1 MLNRKHQLGSAAAI
15 FVLSSICICLAYTTP
30 PIVRAAVA
38 ATTAEKAEGRR
49 DLDQL
54 IKSLQAVDTSYAAGN
69 AAEAQAKFGE
79 AKSAWNR
86 ISRLIS
92 AREAREQQ
100 LLFDS
105 LGNQLETSMTA
116 ATIKATVTGILDELN
131 DDIAAELK

>member
-1 MLNRKHQLGSAAAI
+1 MSNRSIRFGRATAV
-15 FVLSSICICLAYTTP
+15 FVLTSTCIGLAYTP
-30 PIVRAAVA
+30 LPMVGPAAA

-49 DLDQL
+49 DFDQL
-54 IKSLQAVDTSYAAGN
+54 IKSLQAVDTSYASGN
-69 AAEAQAKFGE
+69 AAEAQAKFAE
-79 AKSAWNR
+79 ALSTWNR

-105 LGNQLETSMTA
+105 LGNQLKTGVP
-116 ATIKATVTGILDELN
+116 ATQIKATVTGMLDELN

>member
-1 MLNRKHQLGSAAAI
+1 MLNRNIRFSRATAVLVLAVTCIGSAYTASPMVGPAA
-15 FVLSSICICLAYTTP
+15 
-30 PIVRAAVA
+30 A
-38 ATTAEKAEGRR
+38 ATAAEKADGHR

-69 AAEAQAKFGE
+69 TAEAQAKFAE
-79 AKSAWNR
+79 ALSAWNR

-105 LGNQLETSMTA
+105 LANELKTSVP
-116 ATIKATVTGILDELN
+116 ATQIKATVTGMVDELN
-131 DDIAAELK
+131 DDIAGELK

>member
-1 MLNRKHQLGSAAAI
+1 MVG
-15 FVLSSICICLAYTTP
+15 P
-30 PIVRAAVA
+30 AVA
-38 ATTAEKAEGRR
+38 ATATEKAEGRR

-54 IKSLQAVDTSYAAGN
+54 MKSLQAVDTSYATGN
-69 AAEAQAKFGE
+69 AAEAEAKFAE
-79 AKSAWNR
+79 ALSAWNR

-105 LGNQLETSMTA
+105 LGSQLKTNEP
-116 ATIKATVTGILDELN
+116 ATKIKATVTGMLDELN